1 MFHELK
7 SLKFFLLLS
16 KIIYYRHKVF
26 EEVAQSKLEN
36 KTNMNITNF
45 GFKSTPYYEY
55 FSEKYDK
62 ALLGF
67 GKINKNWFPLELPRK
82 KYPEMKKKREE
93 NQLYK
98 ELEERFKYTIPSQSK
113 KIHIKVSFVWFKI
126 YRIIEFMISS
136 FIIYWR
142 RSEELGVQ
150 D

>member
-67 GKINKNWFPLELPRK
+67 GKINKN
-82 KYPEMKKKREE
+82 
-93 NQLYK
+93 
-98 ELEERFKYTIPSQSK
+98 
-113 KIHIKVSFVWFKI
+113 
-126 YRIIEFMISS
+126 
-136 FIIYWR
+136 
-142 RSEELGVQ
+142 
-150 D
+150 